1 MRTFFSNRKQDRE
14 LARELCSHFS
24 KNISPEQITRNR
36 HLVSVNK
43 TTRVLE
49 QAVEKAK
56 RHQQDT
62 KMGFVRKSLFLND
75 LRWAL
80 QENNY
85 PGDFISIV
93 VEAIALG
100 LSKK

>member
-1 MRTFFSNRKQDRE
+1 MKNIIANRKLDKE
-14 LARELCSHFS
+14 LARDLCAHFR
-24 KNISPEQITRNR
+24 KNVSAEQITQNR

-43 TTRVLE
+43 TTRVME
-49 QAVEKAK
+49 QAVERAK
-56 RHQQDT
+56 QHQHNTQ
-62 KMGFVRKSLFLND
+62 MGFIRKSLFLND

-80 QENNY
+80 QESTY